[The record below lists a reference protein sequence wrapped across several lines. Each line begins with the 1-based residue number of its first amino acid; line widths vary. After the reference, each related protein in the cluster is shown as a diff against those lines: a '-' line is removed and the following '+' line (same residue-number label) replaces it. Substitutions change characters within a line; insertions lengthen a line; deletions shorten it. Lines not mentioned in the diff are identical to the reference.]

1 MALYQITV
9 DCRIANKDYKKGE
22 IVSNAEVEYFPSV
35 MQEVTWKATPKA
47 EAPKKV
53 ETPKVEEP
61 ANEEPTN
68 EEVENPETESDENSE
83 EEKGEETSEGEEE
96 EKATPKADKKR
107 SKKK

>member
-9 DCRIANKDYKKGE
+9 DCRIANKDYKKGDV
-22 IVSNAEVEYFPSV
+22 VSHEEVEYFPSV
-35 MQEVTWKATPKA
+35 MQEITWKATPKA

-53 ETPKVEEP
+53 ETPKVDEP

-68 EEVENPETESDENSE
+68 EEVENPETQSDENSE
-83 EEKGEETSEGEEE
+83 EEKGEETTEEEEE
-96 EKATPKADKKR
+96 EKPVKANKKW

>member
-9 DCRIANKDYKKGE
+9 DCRIANKDYKKGDV
-22 IVSNAEVEYFPSV
+22 VSHEEVEYFPSV

-53 ETPKVEEP
+53 ETPKAEEP
-61 ANEEPTN
+61 ANEEDET
-68 EEVENPETESDENSE
+68 PETQSDENSE
-83 EEKGEETSEGEEE
+83 EEKGEETTEEKGEE
-96 EKATPKADKKR
+96 EKATPKADKKW